1 MMHAASVSLL
11 LLVPVRVLP
20 PVTRPAEV
28 RNLKRR
34 SSSYRA
40 GGTVSAYE
48 EYRIRAQ
55 SNHNVNAR
63 HSNVN
68 DSVQAGAPATRHI
81 YTLQPA
87 VALTETAT
95 ALATHCTDWLGDSRD
110 ERGQCTAS
118 AAAWEGGCMMGTR
131 APRWAPR
138 ARGVGG

>member
-20 PVTRPAEV
+20 PVTLPAEV

-55 SNHNVNAR
+55 SNHNVN
-63 HSNVN
+63 
-68 DSVQAGAPATRHI
+68 DQ
-81 YTLQPA
+81 
-87 VALTETAT
+87 
-95 ALATHCTDWLGDSRD
+95 
-110 ERGQCTAS
+110 
-118 AAAWEGGCMMGTR
+118 
-131 APRWAPR
+131 
-138 ARGVGG
+138 